1 MTKYLLRIEGSAVLL
16 LALYFY
22 TQTEMGWGWFFLL
35 LLAPDLSMFGY
46 MVNKKI
52 GSYVYNLI
60 HTYSLPL
67 LLIILTFSLQ
77 QEFLVAIGIIWVAH
91 IGMDR
96 MFGYGLKYTTDFSST
111 HLQKV

>member
-1 MTKYLLRIEGSAVLL
+1 MTKYLLHIEGFVVLM

-22 TQTEMGWGWFFLL
+22 AQTEIGWGWFFLL

-52 GSYVYNLI
+52 GSYVYNLF

-67 LLIILTFSLQ
+67 LLIILTFSMH
-77 QEFLVAIGIIWVAH
+77 QELLVAMGIIWVAH

-96 MFGYGLKYTTDFSST
+96 MFGYGLKYATDFKST
-111 HLQKV
+111 HLNKI